1 MNINIQDLK
10 KKIIYRS
17 TYRGRKEMDSLLGS
31 FSKKYMNILNEKDL
45 VCLSKLMD
53 IDDENLYRYN
63 QGLKTTVKINVNKVT
78 KLFRDFVYKKI

>member
-1 MNINIQDLK
+1 MSINITDLK

-17 TYRGRKEMDSLLGS
+17 GYRGTKEMDSLLGS
-31 FSKKYMNILNEKDL
+31 FTKKYVNILNEEDL

-53 IDDENLYRYN
+53 IDDENLYKYN
-63 QGLKTTVKINVNKVT
+63 QGLKTTIKINENKVT

>member
-17 TYRGRKEMDSLLGS
+17 LYRGIKEMDSLLGS
-31 FSKKYMNILNEKDL
+31 FTKKYLNILNEEDL

-53 IDDENLYRYN
+53 IDDENLYKYN
-63 QGLKTTVKINVNKVT
+63 QGLKTTVKINENKVT

>member
-17 TYRGRKEMDSLLGS
+17 AYRGTKEMDLLLGS
-31 FSKKYMNILNEKDL
+31 FSKKYVNILNEEDL

-53 IDDENLYRYN
+53 IDDENLYKYN
-63 QGLKTTVKINVNKVT
+63 QGLKTTVEINENKVT
-78 KLFRDFVYKKI
+78 KLFRGFVYKKI

>member
-17 TYRGRKEMDSLLGS
+17 AYRGTKEMDLLLGS
-31 FSKKYMNILNEKDL
+31 FSKKYVNILNEEDL

-53 IDDENLYRYN
+53 IDDENLYKYN
-63 QGLKTTVKINVNKVT
+63 QGLKTTVKINENKVA

>member
-17 TYRGRKEMDSLLGS
+17 SYRGSKEMDSLLGS
-31 FSKKYMNILNEKDL
+31 FTKKYLNILNEEDL

-53 IDDENLYRYN
+53 IDDENLYKYN
-63 QGLKTTVKINVNKVT
+63 QGLKTTVKINENKVT

>member
-17 TYRGRKEMDSLLGS
+17 VYRGSKEMDSLLGS
-31 FSKKYMNILNEKDL
+31 FTKKYLNILNEEDL

-53 IDDENLYRYN
+53 IDDENLYKYN
-63 QGLKTTVKINVNKVT
+63 QGLKTTVKINENKVT

>member
-17 TYRGRKEMDSLLGS
+17 AYRGTKEMDLLLGS
-31 FSKKYMNILNEKDL
+31 FSKKYVNILNEEDL

-53 IDDENLYRYN
+53 IDDENLYKYN
-63 QGLKTTVKINVNKVT
+63 QGLKTTVKINENKVT

>member
-1 MNINIQDLK
+1 MKINIQDLK

-17 TYRGRKEMDSLLGS
+17 LYRGSKEMDSLLCS
-31 FSKKYMNILNEKDL
+31 FSKKYVNILNEEDL

-53 IDDENLYRYN
+53 IDDENLYKYN
-63 QGLKTTVKINVNKVT
+63 QGLKTTVKINENKVT

>member
-10 KKIIYRS
+10 KKIIYRAS
-17 TYRGRKEMDSLLGS
+17 YRGSKEMDSLLGS
-31 FSKKYMNILNEKDL
+31 FSKKYVNILNDEDL

-53 IDDENLYRYN
+53 IDDENLYKYN
-63 QGLKTTVKINVNKVT
+63 QGLKTTVKINENKVT

>member
-17 TYRGRKEMDSLLGS
+17 AYRGNKEMDSLLGS
-31 FSKKYMNILNEKDL
+31 FSKKYVNILNEEDL

-53 IDDENLYRYN
+53 IDDENLYKYY
-63 QGLKTTVKINVNKVT
+63 QGLKTTVKINENKVT

>member
-17 TYRGRKEMDSLLGS
+17 AYRGSKEMDLLLGS
-31 FSKKYMNILNEKDL
+31 FSKKYVNILNEEDL

-53 IDDENLYRYN
+53 IDDENLYKYN
-63 QGLKTTVKINVNKVT
+63 QGLKTTVKINENKVT
-78 KLFRDFVYKKI
+78 KLFRGFVYKKI

>member
-17 TYRGRKEMDSLLGS
+17 AYRGSKEMDSLIGS
-31 FSKKYMNILNEKDL
+31 FSKKYVNILNEEDL
-45 VCLSKLMD
+45 VCLSKLID
-53 IDDENLYRYN
+53 IDDENLYKYN
-63 QGLKTTVKINVNKVT
+63 HGLKTTVKINENKVT

>member
-17 TYRGRKEMDSLLGS
+17 SYRGSKEMDSLLGS
-31 FSKKYMNILNEKDL
+31 FSKKYVNILNEEDL

-53 IDDENLYRYN
+53 IDDENLYKYN
-63 QGLKTTVKINVNKVT
+63 QGLKTTIKINENKVN

>member
-10 KKIIYRS
+10 KKIIYRAS
-17 TYRGRKEMDSLLGS
+17 YRGSKEMDSLLGS
-31 FSKKYMNILNEKDL
+31 FSKKYVNILNEEDL

-53 IDDENLYRYN
+53 IDDENLYKYN
-63 QGLKTTVKINVNKVT
+63 QGLKTTVKINENKVT

>member
-17 TYRGRKEMDSLLGS
+17 AYRGSKEMDSLLGS
-31 FSKKYMNILNEKDL
+31 FSKKYVNILNKEDL

-53 IDDENLYRYN
+53 MDDENLYKYN
-63 QGLKTTVKINVNKVT
+63 QGLKTTVKINENKIT